1 MTPTTRASRTPAR
14 RDGSTQV
21 AHVVFGGT
29 LVGAGLLAG
38 ALWALSGPPYA
49 LWATAAA
56 AVGTVVAALLWSRG
70 WQGPA
75 CRAHTT
81 ALLLSGALLYFASG
95 TLGGAATVVFLAA
108 MLTASGLRQ
117 LSGASFALAGFVGIL
132 LLAFASGAEVQEV
145 LGLSVPMRND
155 RSEILL
161 VVLDLVS
168 LVALGLYLVVLDR
181 SLRQAW
187 AHAEKRNQDLLS
199 QTAALHADLAH
210 LRAEEP
216 ALHMA
221 LRRQHRLTT
230 LAVALSDRGNTPEPL
245 AKVADLLR
253 EEVPQLGAPRR
264 LVRLMRQQ
272 ELEPMIADLT
282 PGDQAFMRA
291 VAELVVGLTPRATAA
306 P

>member
-1 MTPTTRASRTPAR
+1 MKPTTRASKTPVR
-14 RDGSTQV
+14 RDASTQV

-29 LVGAGLLAG
+29 LAGAALLAG
-38 ALWALSGPPYA
+38 ALWALSGPPSA

-56 AVGTVVAALLWSRG
+56 AVGTVLAALLWLRG

-81 ALLLSGALLYFASG
+81 ALLLAGALLYFGSG

-117 LSGASFALAGFVGIL
+117 LSGASFAFAGFVGIL
-132 LLAFASGAEVQEV
+132 LLAFASGTEVQEV

-161 VVLDLVS
+161 VVFDLVS
-168 LVALGLYLVVLDR
+168 LVALGFYLVVLDR

-187 AHAEKRNQDLLS
+187 AHAEERNQDLLS
-199 QTAALHADLAH
+199 QTAALHADLAR
-210 LRAEEP
+210 LRAQEP

-221 LRRQHRLTT
+221 QRRQLRLTT
-230 LAVALSDRGNTPEPL
+230 LAVALSDRGNTPEPV

-272 ELEPMIADLT
+272 ALEPMIADLT
-282 PGDQAFMRA
+282 PSDQAFMRA
-291 VAELVVGLTPRATAA
+291 VAELVVGLAPRTPAA